1 MRRVLTVLIVMV
13 GLFIY
18 GCSSSPKYVKGQGGS
33 ANQVK
38 NPEVKSTTLK
48 YPSLNTIE
56 GEFGSFEQAKK
67 SFERIASDIHFK
79 FNSFEIEPINQFG
92 IDEDP
97 TVILDRIAD
106 FMLKHPSVR
115 IRIEGN
121 CDERGTV
128 EYNLALGQKRAL
140 AAKKYLIS
148 KGVSPDRI
156 DIISYG
162 ESRPLDPA
170 HNEYA
175 WAKNRRDH
183 FVILEK

>member
-1 MRRVLTVLIVMV
+1 MKRVIIVLILIV
-13 GLFIY
+13 GLFGIY
-18 GCSSSPKYVKGQGGS
+18 GCSSSPKYVKSQS
-33 ANQVK
+33 QNEVN
-38 NPEVKSTTLK
+38 NPQIKSSTLK

-56 GEFGSFEQAKK
+56 GSDFASFEDAKK
-67 SFERIASDIHFK
+67 HFDKVAVDIHFK
-79 FNSFEIEPINQFG
+79 FNSFEIEPINQYG
-92 IDEDP
+92 INEKP
-97 TVILDRIAD
+97 KAILDRIAA
-106 FMLKHPSVR
+106 FMLKHPTLKV
-115 IRIEGN
+115 RIEGN

-140 AAKKYLIS
+140 AAKKYLVA
-148 KGVSPDRI
+148 KGVNPDRI

-183 FVILEK
+183 FVLLER